1 MSTNSLMTVGVQAM
15 FAAQTQL
22 STTSHNIV
30 NAAVEGYSRQTAT
43 LTTVAGRNTG
53 VGYIGGGVG
62 VVTIERAAN
71 RFLSVRN
78 NQTQAQF
85 SADNTRMGM
94 LTQLEDGYALG
105 EQGLGQAASQLFASF
120 GDMAAAPK
128 DEAVRQVALST
139 AEGLASR
146 FRSTGENIDALQTSV
161 TEQLGDEAA
170 VVNGLSAQIAK
181 INGQLTGTGNAKDQP
196 NDLLDQRDQLIAK
209 LSQHIEVNRV
219 DNRGQDGK
227 LDGSISLFVGGG
239 QPLVMGT
246 TSHDLK
252 AVPDA
257 NAPERSRLVVDLN
270 GSERELTSRSIGG
283 GSMAGLLQ
291 FQNEDL
297 VESRAQLG
305 LLAASLADSVNTQHA
320 QGTDLDGSPGTPLL
334 SVGDPKVWASAFNA
348 RDSTGESAAKVSIN
362 RVAGQGSQLQ
372 ASDYTLQRD
381 PADSTRYQLTR
392 QSDGTVFSGL
402 DSGAQVDGFTFD
414 VTGSPMS
421 AQDRFLLEP
430 VSASASSTTVAIT
443 DPRKLAAAG
452 STAAGSGNANALLM
466 QDLAKATS
474 IGGKTFSG
482 AHAHLISDLG
492 VRVQRATADT
502 ESSYGLAELNKAQL
516 GSETGVNLEEE
527 AAHLLQY
534 QQSYQAAAKVLGT
547 AQKLFDTMLSIM
559 D

>member
-30 NAAVEGYSRQTAT
+30 NAAVEGYSRQSAK
-43 LTTVAGRNTG
+43 LTTVAGRSSG
-53 VGYIGGGVG
+53 VGYIGGGVA
-62 VVTIERAAN
+62 VETIERAAN
-71 RFLSVRN
+71 RFLATQS
-78 NQTQAQF
+78 NQTQAQS
-85 SADNTRMGM
+85 SADSTRVDM
-94 LTQLEDGYALG
+94 LTQLEGGYALG
-105 EQGLGQAASQLFASF
+105 EQGLGQAASTMLASF
-120 GDMAAAPK
+120 GDLATAPK
-128 DEAVRQVALST
+128 DESVRAVVLSK
-139 AEGLASR
+139 AETLASR
-146 FRSTGENIDALQTSV
+146 FRNTGEHIDALQTS
-161 TEQLGDEAA
+161 TTQQLGDEAS
-170 VVNGLSAQIAK
+170 VVNGLTAQIAK
-181 INGQLTGTGNAKDQP
+181 LNGQLTGTGNTKDQP
-196 NDLLDQRDQLIAK
+196 NDLLDQRDQLITQ

-227 LDGSISLFVGGG
+227 SDGSVSLFVGGG

-257 NAPERSRLVVDLN
+257 NAPERSRIVVDLN
-270 GSERELTSRSIGG
+270 GHERELTGSSIGG
-283 GSMAGLLQ
+283 GAIAGLLK

-297 VESRAQLG
+297 VGARAQLG
-305 LLAASLADSVNTQHA
+305 QLAASLADSVNTQHA
-320 QGTDLDGSPGTPLL
+320 QGTDLDGAVGKPLL
-334 SVGDPKVWASAFNA
+334 TVGEPKVWASAFNA
-348 RDSTGESAAKVSIN
+348 LDSTGAPAAKVSIS
-362 RVAGQGSQLQ
+362 RVAGQGGQLQ
-372 ASDYTLQRD
+372 ASDYSLRLD
-381 PADSTRYQLTR
+381 PADNTRYQVTR

-414 VTGSPMS
+414 VSGSPMS

-430 VSASASSTTVAIT
+430 VSAAASSTTVAIT

-452 STAAGSGNANALLM
+452 ATASGSGNANALVM
-466 QDLAKATS
+466 QNLSKAAN
-474 IGGKTFSG
+474 INGKTVSD
-482 AHAHLISDLG
+482 AHAKLISDLG
-492 VRVQRATADT
+492 VRVQRATADS
-502 ESSYGLAELNKAQL
+502 ESSSSLAAMNKAQL
-516 GSETGVNLEEE
+516 GSQTGVNLEEE

>member
-30 NAAVEGYSRQTAT
+30 NAAVEGYSRQTAK
-43 LTTVAGRNTG
+43 LTTVAGRSTG

-62 VVTIERAAN
+62 VETIERAAN
-71 RFLSVRN
+71 RFLTVRN
-78 NQTQAQF
+78 NQTQAQAA
-85 SADNTRMGM
+85 ADNTRMGM

-105 EQGLGQAASQLFASF
+105 EQGLGQAASKLFASF
-120 GDMAAAPK
+120 GDIAAAPK
-128 DEAVRQVALST
+128 DASVRQVALSA
-139 AEGLASR
+139 AESLASR
-146 FRSTGENIDALQTSV
+146 FRSTGETIDALQTSV
-161 TEQLGDEAA
+161 SQQLVDEAS
-170 VVNGLSAQIAK
+170 VVNGLTGQIAK
-181 INGQLTGTGNAKDQP
+181 INGQLTGTGNATDQP
-196 NDLLDQRDQLIAK
+196 NDLLDQRDQLIAQ
-209 LSQHIEVNRV
+209 LSEHIEVNRV

-227 LDGSISLFVGGG
+227 SDGSVSLFVGGG

-257 NAPERSRLVVDLN
+257 SAPERSRLVVDLN

-283 GSMAGLLQ
+283 GSMSGLLQ

-297 VESRAQLG
+297 VEARAQLG
-305 LLAASLADSVNTQHA
+305 LLATSLADSVNTQHA
-320 QGTDLDGSPGTPLL
+320 QGTDLDGAVGQSLL

-348 RDSTGESAAKVSIN
+348 RDSSGESAAKVSIN

-381 PADSTRYQLTR
+381 PADSTRYQVTR
-392 QSDGTVFSGL
+392 QSDGTVFRGL
-402 DSGAQVDGFTFD
+402 ADGAQVDGFTFD
-414 VTGSPMS
+414 VSGAPMS

-430 VSASASSTTVAIT
+430 VSAAASSTTVAIT
-443 DPRKLAAAG
+443 DPRQLAAAG
-452 STAAGSGNANALLM
+452 ATASGSGNANALLM
-466 QDLAKATS
+466 QNLAKATS
-474 IGGKTFSG
+474 IDGKTFSD

-492 VRVQRATADT
+492 VRVQRATSDA
-502 ESSYGLAELNKAQL
+502 ESSTSLATLNKTQL
-516 GSETGVNLEEE
+516 VSETGVNLEEE

-559 D
+559 G

>member
-30 NAAVEGYSRQTAT
+30 NAAVEGYSRQSTR
-43 LTTVAGRNTG
+43 LTTVAGRSTG
-53 VGYIGGGVG
+53 VGYIGGGVS
-62 VVTIERAAN
+62 VDTIERAAN
-71 RFLSVRN
+71 RFLTARN
-78 NQTQAQF
+78 NQTQAQA
-85 SADNTRMGM
+85 SADSTRVDM

-105 EQGLGQAASQLFASF
+105 EQGLGQAASRLFASF

-128 DEAVRQVALST
+128 DESVRQVVLSA
-139 AEGLASR
+139 AENLASR
-146 FRSTGENIDALQTSV
+146 FRSTGEHLDALQTSV
-161 TEQLGDEAA
+161 TEQLGDEVS
-170 VVNGLSAQIAK
+170 VVNGLTGQIAK
-181 INGQLTGTGNAKDQP
+181 LNGQLTGTGNAKDQP
-196 NDLLDQRDQLIAK
+196 NDLLDQRDQLIAQ

-227 LDGSISLFVGGG
+227 PDGSVSLFVGGG

-257 NAPERSRLVVDLN
+257 SAPERTRLVVDLN
-270 GSERELTSRSIGG
+270 GHDRELTSRSIGG
-283 GSMAGLLQ
+283 GSMSGLLQ

-297 VESRAQLG
+297 VDARAQLG
-305 LLAASLADSVNTQHA
+305 LLATSLADSVNTQHA
-320 QGTDLDGSPGTPLL
+320 QGTDLDGAVGQSLL
-334 SVGDPKVWASAFNA
+334 SVGEPKVWASAFNA
-348 RDSTGESAAKVSIN
+348 RDGSGEPASRVSIN

-372 ASDYTLQRD
+372 ASDYSLRLD
-381 PADSTRYQLTR
+381 PADNTRYQVTR

-414 VTGSPMS
+414 VSGAPMS

-430 VSASASSTTVAIT
+430 VSAASSSTTVAIT
-443 DPRKLAAAG
+443 DPRQLAGAG
-452 STAAGSGNANALLM
+452 ATASGSGNANALVM
-466 QDLAKATS
+466 QNLAKAAN
-474 IGGKTFSG
+474 IDGKTFSN
-482 AHAHLISDLG
+482 ANAHLISDLG
-492 VRVQRATADT
+492 VRVQRATADSA
-502 ESSYGLAELNKAQL
+502 SSSSLAELNKAQL

-559 D
+559 N